1 MLAANVV
8 SSGFFAMAKVEQ
20 LQDPA
25 PKTGRPRGSKTRV
38 SAEVAAEMLVQAAGP
53 GVARV
58 VLDRVLDK
66 VLSRAAVPGGLPTPR
81 IVGR

>member
-1 MLAANVV
+1 
-8 SSGFFAMAKVEQ
+8 MAKVEQ
-20 LQDPA
+20 LQEPA
-25 PKTGRPRGSKTRV
+25 TKAGRPRGSRTRV

-58 VLDRVLDK
+58 VLDRVL
-66 VLSRAAVPGGLPTPR
+66 SRSSAPEGLPTPR